1 MKMQVLFPL
10 LLLLLNVNCRLANRS
25 NMPVEQK
32 QVQPKDS
39 ASYNE
44 SVAAKDVAVTAGD
57 TSSSLATRFGVM
69 VAKSGGRN
77 IPPERQAQIVK
88 ALGVNYTRAKIDIK
102 TWNGSSN
109 ACDAYTAAGLKFL
122 LNVNYAV
129 PRNAVGDHNPV
140 PFPTDM
146 AAYSNALNSILD
158 KYKPEVLV
166 VENEEDNP
174 LYHTGSAEDYLTELK
189 TAIDIA
195 HKRGI
200 KVTNG
205 GITVREVC
213 LIVYDDLMQKGRKK
227 EAMDFVTKAA
237 PPALVQRVQ
246 NTNNKMIQ
254 RQIEFGRK
262 ILAAYKTLDLDY
274 VNFHWYEPVKMRGK
288 GGDADFDA
296 AIFSYVADY
305 IKTATGKPVMSN
317 EFGVLQP
324 SPELVKNILHAV
336 RNAGLAYGIFY
347 SADGGTEGSG
357 KAVALQDAG
366 GNLKENGVA
375 FRDFIKQAH

>member
-1 MKMQVLFPL
+1 MQSILPL
-10 LLLLLNVNCRLANRS
+10 LLLLLAADCRFVNRS
-25 NMPVEQK
+25 NMPAEQK
-32 QVQPKDS
+32 QAQARDS
-39 ASYNE
+39 STDHISINTSDTAS
-44 SVAAKDVAVTAGD
+44 SF
-57 TSSSLATRFGVM
+57 ATKFGVM
-69 VAKSGGRN
+69 VAKSGGMN
-77 IPPERQAQIVK
+77 ILPQKQAQIVK
-88 ALGVNYTRAKIDIK
+88 ALGVNYTRAKIDIQ

-109 ACDAYTAAGLKFL
+109 ACDTYIAAGLKFL

-129 PRNAVGDHNPV
+129 PRNAAGDHDPV

-146 AAYSNALNSILD
+146 AAYSTSLNSILD

-174 LYHTGSAEDYLTELK
+174 LYHSGTADDYLNELK

-195 HKRGI
+195 HKKGI

-237 PPALVQRVQ
+237 PPALIQRVQ
-246 NTNNKMIQ
+246 NTGNKMIQ

-274 VNFHWYEPVKMRGK
+274 VNFHWYEPVKARGK
-288 GGDADFDA
+288 GGDADFNPEV
-296 AIFSYVADY
+296 FSYVADY

-317 EFGVLQP
+317 EFGVLNP
-324 SPELVKNILHAV
+324 SPELVKNVLQSV
-336 RNAGLAYGIFY
+336 RSAGLVYGIFY

-366 GNLKENGVA
+366 GNLKDNGIA
-375 FRDFIKQAH
+375 FRDFMKQAHE